1 MIWVLQKR
9 CMTRVVSSYFRFSR
23 SYSKFWRELVTFI
36 AWTSCIWT
44 LKWALCCC
52 QHCIIYSGI
61 YFHEVSFSYFFL
73 LAWKHPHGVS
83 PKRRDQNLWLWLLP
97 GNRHIQA
104 PVQHVW
110 DAWICCPRNCSPRT
124 SNCGHWYLVSLTATC
139 ILDINQILY
148 ISLHPDA
155 EPTL

>member
-1 MIWVLQKR
+1 MHDTCCVFLFQIQSFIQQILEGVGHIHSMNILHLDIK
-9 CMTRVVSSYFRFSR
+9 VSALLLSAVHYLLFMNLS
-23 SYSKFWRELVTFI
+23 TFH
-36 AWTSCIWT
+36 
-44 LKWALCCC
+44 K
-52 QHCIIYSGI
+52 
-61 YFHEVSFSYFFL
+61 VSFSYFFL
-73 LAWKHPHGVS
+73 LAWEYPHGVS

-155 EPTL
+155 ETTL